1 MQSTFSK
8 SLPSSIWKEIH
19 IQLPVHLRT
28 YTDPFSFHA
37 GNKTIVVICIVRTFL
52 GYLFQYFPYH
62 QKLGFFF
69 PVLFLSNLGA
79 VYPMQWQ
86 QKKRVNTF
94 LLESILKKIGIT
106 LLSVFSS
113 LHILYY
119 FTIL

>member
-1 MQSTFSK
+1 MHSQNFLRLFVPVL
-8 SLPSSIWKEIH
+8 SLPPEVG
-19 IQLPVHLRT
+19 L
-28 YTDPFSFHA
+28 
-37 GNKTIVVICIVRTFL
+37 
-52 GYLFQYFPYH
+52 
-62 QKLGFFF
+62 FFF

-94 LLESILKKIGIT
+94 LLEGILKKIGIT